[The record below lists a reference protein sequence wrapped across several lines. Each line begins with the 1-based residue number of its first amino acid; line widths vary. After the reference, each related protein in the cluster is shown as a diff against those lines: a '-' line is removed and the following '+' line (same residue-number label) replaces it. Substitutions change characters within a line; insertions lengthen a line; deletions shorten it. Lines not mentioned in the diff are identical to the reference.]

1 MNDKQEQYRGG
12 RQVLTDALGKPRT
25 SKTDEF
31 SEKFQTTF
39 DPPPSFLENHIAD
52 FFTEF
57 MTKVPFIMAKI

>member
-31 SEKFQTTF
+31 SEKFRRAWVIFNPKIYIAKFGPLDRTF
-39 DPPPSFLENHIAD
+39 SA
-52 FFTEF
+52 
-57 MTKVPFIMAKI
+57 